1 MVAQS
6 QLLELPATLALLQMI
21 QGFLGSTSSL
31 ELGIPDLLKHGP
43 KGSEELGQ
51 AAGTH
56 PPSLYRL
63 VRAMT
68 GVGIFAED
76 DQQRFSLT
84 PLETTL
90 RSDFPGSLR
99 SFVTEIL
106 GRSHYAAWEKMLY
119 SVITGGT
126 AFDHIYGLSWF

>member
-1 MVAQS
+1 MARKEARNWGKPPVR
-6 QLLELPATLALLQMI
+6 T
-21 QGFLGSTSSL
+21 
-31 ELGIPDLLKHGP
+31 
-43 KGSEELGQ
+43 
-51 AAGTH
+51 

-84 PLETTL
+84 PLGTTL

-99 SFVTEIL
+99 SFVTEVL

-119 SVITGGT
+119 SVKTGGT

>member
-1 MVAQS
+1 
-6 QLLELPATLALLQMI
+6 
-21 QGFLGSTSSL
+21 
-31 ELGIPDLLKHGP
+31 
-43 KGSEELGQ
+43 
-51 AAGTH
+51 
-56 PPSLYRL
+56 
-63 VRAMT
+63 MT

-84 PLETTL
+84 PLGTTL

-99 SFVTEIL
+99 SFVTEVL

-119 SVITGGT
+119 SVKTGGT